1 MKEIKYTLL
10 LFVVAL
16 CFYTEVH
23 GQFTRLQQTF
33 NLPANSEGMY
43 GNGISM
49 VDFNDDGL
57 DDLTIGT
64 NGSGVHTYVNNTT
77 VFDEVFLLEEMAGD
91 IKSVIWVDYDNDDDP
106 DFFCTIFGG
115 GCKLYRNEGELTFTN
130 VTDSLHLPNLYAR
143 SFGAAWGDFNND
155 GFLDV
160 YVANYDFI
168 LPGANT
174 NWLFR
179 NNGDGSFSEVAS
191 TLGVANSWKAT
202 FQPVWIDL
210 NHDHLL
216 DLFVINDKYHGN
228 NFYLNNGTSFDDATE
243 LFNLGQ
249 SMESMSNSWSDM
261 DNDLDYDVYIS
272 NSTQGNILMQNDDL
286 IFTDVAESVGVSVN
300 SVCWNA
306 LWIDFDHNALDDLHV
321 ATNSPFIGGNQNKLF
336 RHIADGSFQEIN
348 IQGDDRSVL
357 ATAKGDIDQDGYWDI
372 MELEQFPANVGV
384 FKNSGGVNHWL
395 KIALKGTVGN
405 HDGVGVTVKYFC
417 NGSSFLR
424 HTFCGEGF
432 LSQDS
437 KVEILSLK
445 SATMVDSLLI
455 QWPSGW
461 VDKYFDVTANQLLTA
476 TEGETFSA
484 QIQHPSGLNV
494 CQGDSLVLFV
504 QTNANVLWFNG
515 STSQTI
521 VANAPGLY
529 SVSLMH
535 NLGFVASDSV
545 VINEFQ
551 LPIFVVQI
559 SMPNCHDSNDGAVE
573 IIINSD
579 QLNSILWENGEVG
592 SVVSNLSAGTYG
604 FVIYD
609 NNNCIQSGTASLLS
623 PNEVTVSFITEIV
636 CHGAS
641 DLVEMLISGG
651 VGNYSNDWNEI
662 FPTLLTSGDYFIV
675 VNDENNCSV
684 DVFFT
689 VEEGDELFS
698 EVLITDVT
706 NVKDGAIELIVTGGT
721 APYNYSWSNG
731 SIMPIIS
738 DLPVGSYS
746 CVITDALGCQMF
758 VAANIIGLAIN
769 EAAFVNMVFP
779 NPFDDVLN
787 VKLNNVASLRMTD
800 SLGRIV
806 FDSTD
811 KRATHVIATAA
822 LAPGIYFL
830 LIDQNPIRIGSA
842 LK

>member
-1 MKEIKYTLL
+1 MKEIKYTVL

-16 CFYTEVH
+16 CFSIEVY

-33 NLPANSEGMY
+33 DLPPNSEGMY

-64 NGSGVHTYVNNTT
+64 NGNGVHTYVNNAAI
-77 VFDEVFLLEEMAGD
+77 FDEIFLLEEIAGD

-115 GCKLYRNEGELTFTN
+115 GGKLYRNEGELTFTN
-130 VTDSLHLPNLYAR
+130 VTDSLHLPNVNAK

-160 YVANYDFI
+160 YIANYDFI
-168 LPGANT
+168 LPGADT

-191 TLGVANSWKAT
+191 TWGVANSWKAT

-228 NFYLNNGTSFDDATE
+228 NFYLNNGTSFEDATE

-272 NSTQGNILMQNDDL
+272 NSTQGNILMQNDEL
-286 IFTDVAESVGVSVN
+286 IFTNVAESAGVSVN

-321 ATNSPFIGGNQNKLF
+321 ATNSPFIQGNQNILF
-336 RHIADGSFQEIN
+336 RHIADGTFQEIN

-357 ATAKGDIDQDGYWDI
+357 ATAKGDIDQDGYWDVL
-372 MELEQFPANVGV
+372 ELEQFPANVGV
-384 FKNSGGVNHWL
+384 FRNNGGANHWL
-395 KIALKGTVGN
+395 KIALNGTVGN
-405 HDGVGVTVKYFC
+405 HDGVGVTIKYFY
-417 NGSSFLR
+417 NGSPFFR

-445 SATMVDSLLI
+445 NATMVDSLFI
-455 QWPSGW
+455 EWPSGW
-461 VDKYFDVTANQLLTA
+461 VDKYFYVQANQLLIA

-484 QIQHPSGLNV
+484 QIQYTSGLNV

-504 QTNANVLWFNG
+504 QTNANVLWSEG
-515 STSQTI
+515 STSQTM

-529 SVSLMH
+529 SVALVH
-535 NLGFVASDSV
+535 NLGFIASDSV
-545 VINEFQ
+545 VVNVFQ
-551 LPIFVVQI
+551 LPIFDVQI
-559 SMPNCHDSNDGAVE
+559 SSPNCHDSNDGAVE
-573 IIINSD
+573 IIINSEL
-579 QLNSILWENGEVG
+579 LNSILWENGEEG
-592 SVVSNLSAGTYG
+592 AFVSNLSEGAYG
-604 FVIYD
+604 FSIYD
-609 NNNCIQSGTASLLS
+609 NNNCIQSGEASLLS
-623 PNEVTVSFITEIV
+623 PTEITVAIITEIV
-636 CHGAS
+636 CHGEAGWVQMS
-641 DLVEMLISGG
+641 ISGG
-651 VGNYSNDWNEI
+651 VGNYANDWNEI
-662 FPTLLTSGDYFIV
+662 FPTLLSSGDYFIV
-675 VNDENNCSV
+675 VNDEHNCAA

-698 EVLITDVT
+698 EVFITHVASV
-706 NVKDGAIELIVTGGT
+706 NDGAIELNVTGGT
-721 APYNYSWSNG
+721 PPYNYSWSNG
-731 SIMPIIS
+731 SNTPIIS
-738 DLPVGSYS
+738 ELTPGAYS
-746 CVITDALGCQMF
+746 CVITDALGCQLTLSE
-758 VAANIIGLAIN
+758 NIIGLALM
-769 EAAFVNMVFP
+769 EATSSNMVFP

-806 FDSTD
+806 FDSTH
-811 KRATHVIATAA
+811 KRATHIIATAA

-830 LIDQNPIRIGSA
+830 LFEQERIRIV
-842 LK
+842 K